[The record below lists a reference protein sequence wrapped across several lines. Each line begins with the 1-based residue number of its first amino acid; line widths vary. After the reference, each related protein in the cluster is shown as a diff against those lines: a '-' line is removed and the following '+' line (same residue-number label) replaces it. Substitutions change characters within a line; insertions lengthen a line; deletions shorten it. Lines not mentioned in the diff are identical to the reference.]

1 MKSKKIVMGIA
12 AVALLSA
19 IVANAY
25 ACVGPGLSP
34 GFWKHNVGVYL
45 QLANGK
51 YSDPGVTGPSPIPPY
66 TPLCTKDTMGAWLHA
81 HWTDAQ
87 LLALYNDLSTVG
99 GGAAG
104 DAIRVA
110 AANVFNY
117 MADLTP
123 Y

>member
-1 MKSKKIVMGIA
+1 MKSKIVIGIV
-12 AVALLSA
+12 AVALLSVM
-19 IVANAY
+19 IANAY
-25 ACVGPGLSP
+25 ACVGPGLS

-45 QLANGK
+45 GLANGA

-81 HWTDAQ
+81 HWTDSQ
-87 LLALYNDLSTVG
+87 LLALYNDLNTKG
-99 GGAAG
+99 GGATG
-104 DAIRVA
+104 DATRVA

-117 MADLTP
+117 MADLFP